1 MLLKIDVEQPYN
13 NRINQLQ
20 GLFIILSVLGFEF
33 FSFINDY
40 IGYSE
45 KLSIS
50 YRLFYLIIGIAI
62 IVINTCWYK
71 EKIGLSTSL
80 KIILSF
86 WVLYLVRSIF
96 DTLQNTD
103 NTTITEF
110 WIFSF
115 LICFFSMF
123 PLITKINHS
132 TLKIAKKGL
141 FFLALLTNIFAF
153 KNNIS
158 EISETIVARFNANEV
173 LNSITYGQ
181 SGLVLVILS
190 LSFFLDST
198 KKTKLFYLCFI
209 LLGLANIGIAASRG
223 PLLQLFC
230 VLGFLIIYKFDE
242 FKYSFFFIITLILVY
257 WIFVLSEYLFIFN
270 SVADRVINTN
280 IDEERPAIFMDSW
293 NLFAEN
299 PIFGHGTIEEY
310 AHNIFLG
317 SLESIGF
324 LGGVLIF
331 IIYINAFKESIKLVR
346 VRDTDWVALLL
357 VMQLVAALTSG
368 AIWNS
373 FQLWA
378 LLALVT
384 NLYRNRNLYA

>member
-1 MLLKIDVEQPYN
+1 MLLKIDVEQPHN
-13 NRINQLQ
+13 NRIIKLQ

-33 FSFINDY
+33 FSFISDY
-40 IGYSE
+40 VGYSE

-62 IVINTCWYK
+62 VVINTYRYK
-71 EKIGLSTSL
+71 GKIGISTSL
-80 KIILSF
+80 KIILFF

-96 DTLQNTD
+96 DTLQNSD
-103 NTTITEF
+103 NTTITQF

-115 LICFFSMF
+115 LICFCSMF

-141 FFLALLTNIFAF
+141 FFLALLTNILAL
-153 KNNIS
+153 NNTASDVS
-158 EISETIVARFNANEV
+158 EAIGTRYSANEI
-173 LNSITYGQ
+173 LNSITSGQ
-181 SGLVLVILS
+181 VGLVLVILS

-209 LLGLANIGIAASRG
+209 LLGLVNIGIAASRG

-230 VLGFLIIYKFDE
+230 VLGFLIIYKFDK
-242 FKYSFFFIITLILVY
+242 FKYLFFFIITLILVY
-257 WIFVLSEYLFIFN
+257 LIFVLSEYLFIFN

-280 IDEERPAIFMDSW
+280 ISEERPAIFIDSW
-293 NLFAEN
+293 NLFAAN

-317 SLESIGF
+317 SLESIGV

-331 IIYINAFKESIKLVR
+331 IIYINAFKESIKLVKI
-346 VRDTDWVALLL
+346 RDTDWVALLL